1 MKLLPKIRKEIDDI
15 ADDLVNV
22 IIPYPSVED
31 DKKIWEEVCNKKR
44 IAREKI
50 EKILKKYAELI
61 ISEKRK

>member
-1 MKLLPKIRKEIDDI
+1 MKLLPRIKEEIDNIAGDLTDI
-15 ADDLVNV
+15 
-22 IIPYPSVED
+22 IIPYPFVED

>member
-1 MKLLPKIRKEIDDI
+1 MKLLTKIRKEIDDI